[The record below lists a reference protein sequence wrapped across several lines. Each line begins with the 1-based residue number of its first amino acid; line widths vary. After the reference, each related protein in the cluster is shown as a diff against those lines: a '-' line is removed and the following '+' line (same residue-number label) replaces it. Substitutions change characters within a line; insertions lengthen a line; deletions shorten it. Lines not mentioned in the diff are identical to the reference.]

1 MGAGTGRQ
9 SRRKLIAMVS
19 IGAALIAIGLAT
31 CQGARG
37 CKRRRGA
44 EYEDE
49 TASWEAA
56 LRQAGGDGMWLVSR
70 GYHLGDDVIAMASN
84 SPLSH
89 ASVLDL
95 TRGEVIE
102 AVGKGVQA
110 TPLGPF
116 LRESHR
122 VQLIRP
128 NGWTM
133 ESGAAAL
140 ARARGAVGKKYD
152 LFGIVGAPSSDHFY
166 CSELAVWSM
175 EIEVAPGPH
184 QVLHPRNLHKLGTL
198 LFDSRERDGEPDAL
212 PSSR

>member
-1 MGAGTGRQ
+1 MGGDKVR
-9 SRRKLIAMVS
+9 RRKLLAMAS
-19 IGAALIAIGLAT
+19 IGAALLAIAFAT

-49 TASWEAA
+49 TASWVAVM
-56 LRQAGGDGMWLVSR
+56 RQSGGDGMWLVSR

-110 TPLGPF
+110 TPLEPF

-128 NGWTM
+128 NGW
-133 ESGAAAL
+133 SPDAGKAAL
-140 ARARGAVGKKYD
+140 ARARTAVGKKYD

-175 EIEVAPGPH
+175 GFDTDHAGPH
-184 QVLHPRNLHKLGTL
+184 QVLHPRRLEELGTL
-198 LFDSRERDGEPDAL
+198 LFDSRERDGEPDAI
-212 PSSR
+212 R

>member
-1 MGAGTGRQ
+1 MGASKGR
-9 SRRKLIAMVS
+9 RRKLVAMAS

-49 TASWEAA
+49 TASWLAA

-70 GYHLGDDVIAMASN
+70 GYHLGDDVIAMATN

-95 TRGEVIE
+95 GRGEIIE
-102 AVGKGVQA
+102 AVGRGVKV
-110 TPLGPF
+110 TPLEPF
-116 LRESHR
+116 LRDSHR

-128 NGWTM
+128 SGWTT

-140 ARARGAVGKKYD
+140 ARAREAVGKKYD

-175 EIEVAPGPH
+175 EIEVDRAGPH
-184 QVLHPRNLHKLGTL
+184 HVLHPRNLHELGTL
-198 LFDSRERDGEPDAL
+198 LFDSRERDGEPDVARS
-212 PSSR
+212 PR